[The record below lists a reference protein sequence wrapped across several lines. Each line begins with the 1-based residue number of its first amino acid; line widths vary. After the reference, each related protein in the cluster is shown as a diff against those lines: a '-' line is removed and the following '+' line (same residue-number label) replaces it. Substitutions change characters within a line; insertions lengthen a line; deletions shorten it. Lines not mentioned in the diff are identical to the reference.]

1 MTRNRVELTSD
12 QLSALGLLVDGRVST
27 SPSVLDQHGR
37 DESAFPPMRPSAVV
51 MASSTLEVS
60 KVLAYCNAERIPV
73 VPFGAGTSLEGHVV
87 PLYGGI
93 SLDLTNMNRIIEVRP
108 DDLLVRVEAG
118 VQRIAL
124 NEKLAND
131 GLFFSVD
138 PGADAT
144 VGGMAATG
152 AAGTTTVRY
161 GSMRENVMALTAV
174 LADGQIIHTG
184 RDTRK
189 LSAGY
194 DLTRLLVGSEGTL
207 AVITEL
213 SLRVFGIPEQM
224 AAAIVRFPTLAQGV
238 SAATAIVKA
247 GIAIARCEFLDE
259 TSIRNVNAYNSMSL
273 TELPTLFFE
282 FHGTPQSVQNDA
294 KAVQDVV
301 TEFGGS
307 EFEWTSDESQRRKLW
322 KARHSA
328 HWAMVAAHP
337 GRKGV
342 STDMAVPL
350 SQLAGAV
357 AMVDK
362 IFSKHKFPHSILGHV
377 ADANFH
383 CLVITDPS
391 VPEQLI
397 EIRELVHE
405 INLMIIQMGGTCTGE
420 HGIGAGKINALIIEA
435 ADSLVVMKAIK
446 KALDPHWI
454 LNPGKIFEAE
464 LTFFVLDPGVL

>member
-1 MTRNRVELTSD
+1 MIRNRVELTSAHLTA
-12 QLSALGLLVDGRVST
+12 LSSMVEGRVST
-27 SPSVLDQHGR
+27 SPAVLDQHAH
-37 DESAFPPMRPSAVV
+37 DESAFPAVRPSAVV
-51 MASSTLEVS
+51 MASSTQEVS
-60 KVLAYCNAERIPV
+60 KVLAYCNVERIPV
-73 VPFGAGTSLEGHVV
+73 VAFGAGTSLEGHVV

-124 NEKLAND
+124 NEMLAND

-213 SLRVFGIPEQM
+213 SLRIFGIPEQM
-224 AAAIVRFPTLAQGV
+224 AAAIVRFPTLSQGV
-238 SAATAIVKA
+238 AAATEIVKS
-247 GIAIARCEFLDE
+247 GIAIARCEFLDA
-259 TSIRNVNAYNSMSL
+259 TCIRNVNAYNSMSL
-273 TELPTLFFE
+273 TELPTLLFE
-282 FHGTPQSVQNDA
+282 FHGTPSSVQDDG
-294 KAVQDVV
+294 KAVQDIVI
-301 TEFGGS
+301 EFGGS
-307 EFEWTSDESQRRKLW
+307 DFEWTSDEGARRKLW

-337 GRKGV
+337 GKKGV

-357 AMVDK
+357 AMVD
-362 IFSKHKFPHSILGHV
+362 
-377 ADANFH
+377 
-383 CLVITDPS
+383 
-391 VPEQLI
+391 
-397 EIRELVHE
+397 
-405 INLMIIQMGGTCTGE
+405 
-420 HGIGAGKINALIIEA
+420 
-435 ADSLVVMKAIK
+435 
-446 KALDPHWI
+446 
-454 LNPGKIFEAE
+454 
-464 LTFFVLDPGVL
+464 

>member
-1 MTRNRVELTSD
+1 MELTPE
-12 QLSALGLLVDGRVST
+12 QRTALGSMVEGRIST
-27 SPSVLDQHGR
+27 SPAVLDQHGH
-37 DESAFPPMRPSAVV
+37 DESAFPPVRPSAVV
-51 MASSTLEVS
+51 MASSTQEVS
-60 KVLAYCNAERIPV
+60 TVLAYCNAEGIPV

-144 VGGMAATG
+144 IGGMAATG

-161 GSMRENVMALTAV
+161 GSMRENVMALTTV

-207 AVITEL
+207 GVITEL

-224 AAAIVRFPTLAQGV
+224 AAAMVRFQTLAQGV
-238 SAATAIVKA
+238 AAATEIVKA
-247 GIAIARCEFLDE
+247 GISIARCEFLDA
-259 TSIRNVNAYNSMSL
+259 TCIRNVNAYNSMSL
-273 TELPTLFFE
+273 TELPTLLFE
-282 FHGTPQSVQNDA
+282 FHGTPHSVQDDA
-294 KAVQDVV
+294 KAVQEIVS
-301 TEFGGS
+301 EFSGS
-307 EFEWTSDESQRRKLW
+307 EFEWTTDESQRRKLW
-322 KARHSA
+322 IARHSA

-337 GRKGV
+337 GKKGV

-350 SQLAGAV
+350 SQLAQAV
-357 AMVDK
+357 AMVDETFA
-362 IFSKHKFPHSILGHV
+362 IHKFPHSILGHV

-383 CLVITDPS
+383 CLVITDPTI
-391 VPEQLI
+391 PEQLS

-405 INLMIIQMGGTCTGE
+405 INLKIIQMGGTCTGE
-420 HGIGAGKINALIIEA
+420 HGIGAGKIKALAVEA
-435 ADSLVVMKAIK
+435 GDSLAVMKAIK
-446 KALDPHWI
+446 QALDPKWI
-454 LNPGKIFEAE
+454 LNPGKIFD
-464 LTFFVLDPGVL
+464 VDK

>member
-1 MTRNRVELTSD
+1 MSQNRVELTPK
-12 QLSALGLLVDGRVST
+12 QLDALGLMVGGRVST
-27 SPSVLDQHGR
+27 AASVLDQHGH
-37 DESAFPPMRPSAVV
+37 DESAFPLVRPSAVV
-51 MASSTLEVS
+51 MASSTEEVS
-60 KVLAYCNAERIPV
+60 NILAYCNAEKIPV
-73 VPFGAGTSLEGHVV
+73 VAFGAGTSLEGHVV
-87 PLYGGI
+87 PLHGGI
-93 SLDLTNMNRIIEVRP
+93 SLDLTKMNRIIEVRP

-118 VQRIAL
+118 VHRVAL
-124 NEKLAND
+124 NEKLAGE

-174 LADGQIIHTG
+174 LADGRIIHTG

-213 SLRVFGIPEQM
+213 SLRVFGIPEKM
-224 AAAIVRFPTLAQGV
+224 AAAIVRFPNLAQGV
-238 SAATAIVKA
+238 SAATVIVKA
-247 GIAIARCEFLDE
+247 GVAIARCEFLDA
-259 TSIRNVNAYNSMSL
+259 TCIRNVNAYNSLSL
-273 TELPTLFFE
+273 TELPTLLFE
-282 FHGTPQSVQNDA
+282 FHGTSRSVADDA
-294 KAVQDVV
+294 QAVQEIVA
-301 TEFGGS
+301 EFGGS
-307 EFEWTSDESQRRKLW
+307 EFEWTGDESQRRKLW

-337 GRKGV
+337 GKKGV

-350 SQLAGAV
+350 SQLAKAV
-357 AMVDK
+357 AMVDDT
-362 IFSKHKFPHSILGHV
+362 FAAHDFPHSILGHV
-377 ADANFH
+377 ADGNFH

-391 VPEQLI
+391 VPEQLM

-405 INLMIIQMGGTCTGE
+405 INLAIIKLGGTCTGE
-420 HGIGAGKINALIIEA
+420 HGIGAGKIKALAVEA
-435 ADSLVVMKAIK
+435 GDSLAVMKAIK
-446 KALDPHWI
+446 KALDPRSI
-454 LNPGKIFEAE
+454 LNPGKIFE
-464 LTFFVLDPGVL
+464 GS

>member
-1 MTRNRVELTSD
+1 MTRNRVDLTSE
-12 QLSALGLLVDGRVST
+12 QLSALALMVEGRIST
-27 SPSVLDQHGR
+27 SPAVLDQHGH
-37 DESAFPPMRPSAVV
+37 DESAFPPVRPSAVV
-51 MASSTLEVS
+51 MASSTQEVS
-60 KVLAYCNAERIPV
+60 TVLAYCNAEGIPV
-73 VPFGAGTSLEGHVV
+73 VAFGAGTSLEGHVV
-87 PLYGGI
+87 PLHGGI

-207 AVITEL
+207 AIITEL

-238 SAATAIVKA
+238 AAATEIVKA
-247 GIAIARCEFLDE
+247 GISIARCEFLDA
-259 TSIRNVNAYNSMSL
+259 TCIRNVNAYNSMSL
-273 TELPTLFFE
+273 TELPTLLFE
-282 FHGTPQSVQNDA
+282 FHGTPSSVQDDA
-294 KAVQDVV
+294 KAVQDIVI
-301 TEFGGS
+301 EFGGS

-337 GRKGV
+337 GKKGV

-357 AMVDK
+357 AMVDE
-362 IFSKHKFPHSILGHV
+362 IFATHKFPHSILGHV

-405 INLMIIQMGGTCTGE
+405 INLKIIRMGGTCTGE
-420 HGIGAGKINALIIEA
+420 HGIGAGKIKALVVEA

-446 KALDPHWI
+446 KALDPNWI
-454 LNPGKIFEAE
+454 LNPGKIFDVDE
-464 LTFFVLDPGVL
+464 